1 MSNADNIMILEIA
14 RKFSAVPPGL
24 PGIRF
29 RSLRGGQAADTLPRE
44 AKLLLTA
51 PDCSDF
57 RQRIAAYKQETGHDI
72 TQRIRGKS
80 LEIAAACGDPGC
92 ERNAVSVLMDFAGAL
107 PFAGEEINEFIDFY
121 NTYIHF
127 GSDGAAWGI
136 DFTDRIFLNAG
147 MIDMTPEAARLIL
160 EIQCPSCC
168 LEEHIFEALM
178 PILNRYD
185 MGLLKPVREKECE
198 PDTAEENN

>member
-57 RQRIAAYKQETGHDI
+57 RQRIAAC
-72 TQRIRGKS
+72 QRCNDRQNEARFS
-80 LEIAAACGDPGC
+80 LAGVALKDRQLAKWDVRIPEPLHLL
-92 ERNAVSVLMDFAGAL
+92 RVDFAHGNQ
-107 PFAGEEINEFIDFY
+107 F
-121 NTYIHF
+121 
-127 GSDGAAWGI
+127 
-136 DFTDRIFLNAG
+136 
-147 MIDMTPEAARLIL
+147 
-160 EIQCPSCC
+160 
-168 LEEHIFEALM
+168 
-178 PILNRYD
+178 
-185 MGLLKPVREKECE
+185 
-198 PDTAEENN
+198 